1 MLKKHKL
8 NITKKDIMDT
18 LHINSDMLVAMVYDL
33 IHIRYIYNPTFFSNL
48 SDDEKKQ
55 VIDIA
60 WEKIKNELEKDS

>member
-1 MLKKHKL
+1 
-8 NITKKDIMDT
+8 
-18 LHINSDMLVAMVYDL
+18 MLVAMAYDL